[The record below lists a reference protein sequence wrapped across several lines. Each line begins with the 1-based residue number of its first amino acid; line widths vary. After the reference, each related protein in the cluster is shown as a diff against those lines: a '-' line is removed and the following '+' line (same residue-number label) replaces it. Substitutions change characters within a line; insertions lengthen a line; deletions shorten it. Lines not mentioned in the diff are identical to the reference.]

1 MATARTRWA
10 NVMSHGAG
18 FSDQVVELDLL
29 YPSEGMH
36 KRWDA
41 EYRITLIVA
50 TSNQAAFVLSIREE
64 NLQMIHMTHFA
75 LLCFLANMS
84 RAMVV
89 YALRSGANIRV
100 KLIWNNARYPCQPE
114 GIECGSHV
122 MKFMKEIA
130 YGGVEILDNDNV
142 GKGVEEY
149 SAADMDDIRE
159 DWSTYAVNSIF
170 KL

>member
-1 MATARTRWA
+1 MATARTRWS
-10 NVMSHGAG
+10 NVMSHGVG

-41 EYRITLIVA
+41 EYRITLTAA

-75 LLCFLANMS
+75 HLCFLANMS
-84 RAMVV
+84 RPMIV
-89 YALRSGANIRV
+89 YASRSCANIRV
-100 KLIWNNARYPCQPE
+100 KLIWNNARCPCQLE
-114 GIECGSHV
+114 GIECGSYV

-130 YGGVEILDNDNV
+130 YEGVEILDNDNV
-142 GKGVEEY
+142 SLV
-149 SAADMDDIRE
+149 IFF
-159 DWSTYAVNSIF
+159 SIY
-170 KL
+170 

>member
-29 YPSEGMH
+29 YPSDGMH

-41 EYRITLIVA
+41 EYRITLTAA

-84 RAMVV
+84 RLSFMFCFFPFVTCMVSLLV
-89 YALRSGANIRV
+89 NFV
-100 KLIWNNARYPCQPE
+100 
-114 GIECGSHV
+114 
-122 MKFMKEIA
+122 
-130 YGGVEILDNDNV
+130 GGL
-142 GKGVEEY
+142 
-149 SAADMDDIRE
+149 
-159 DWSTYAVNSIF
+159 
-170 KL
+170 